1 MVTILFLVD
10 FISLFFVE
18 ACLCILD
25 VFSQESKGLGQLIDE
40 LHRLLEKRDLLLNLR
55 FLRGDGRL

>member
-1 MVTILFLVD
+1 MVAILFLVD

-18 ACLCILD
+18 ARLGVLD
-25 VFSQESKGLGQLIDE
+25 VFSQEPKGLSQLIDE

-55 FLRGDGRL
+55 FLRGDGGL